1 MRGIGDL
8 HELESIGVKERGDAV
23 RLATVR
29 LGARKNGR
37 YAMTNSEHE
46 SISMDDLK
54 VGVGKELL
62 AEAEVILAVD
72 GEMEEEV
79 LYGKWD
85 WELAVGTGHDLGLT
99 VVRVEIDDAD
109 DIGDLKNLIESL
121 RPEESD
127 EGEGPTDDDAE

>member
-1 MRGIGDL
+1 
-8 HELESIGVKERGDAV
+8 
-23 RLATVR
+23 
-29 LGARKNGR
+29 
-37 YAMTNSEHE
+37 MTNSEHE